1 MVSYVKLSNGTII
14 EVGTA
19 HEYTPEEWGAYKND
33 LQQQINTLS
42 EEVSNME
49 ADFPTEEEEATLLQA
64 YEEYNAL
71 LYLKSRHDT
80 LVAKVEELQKKLSE
94 AMTVG

>member
-1 MVSYVKLSNGTII
+1 MANYIKLADGTIV

-19 HEYTPEEWGAYKND
+19 KEFTPEEWVAYKND

-42 EEVSNME
+42 EEVGDME

-80 LVAKVEELQKKLSE
+80 LVAKVEELQKKFSE